1 MGQSVSVK
9 YVNFEDIQYIINNN
23 LNNYLII
30 NTLSKNNQKTLIK
43 KTIKIND
50 EEKIINNNINNASV
64 KIVIYGRNPNDE
76 TILTKYNQLLSLGFI
91 NVYVY
96 RGGLFEWL
104 LLQDIYG
111 EDLFPTT
118 SKELDILRYKSKGLF
133 NSKLLGN

>member
-1 MGQSVSVK
+1 MGQSISVK

-64 KIVIYGRNPNDE
+64 KIVIYGRNTNDE
-76 TILTKYNQLLSLGFI
+76 TILTKYNQLLSLGFV

-111 EDLFPTT
+111 EELFPTT

>member
-1 MGQSVSVK
+1 MGQNVSVK

-43 KTIKIND
+43 KTIKIEN
-50 EEKIINNNINNASV
+50 EEQVINNNINNSSI
-64 KIVIYGRNPNDE
+64 KIIIYGSNPNDE
-76 TILTKYNQLLSLGFI
+76 SIHNKYNQLISLGFI

-111 EDLFPTT
+111 EELFPTT

>member
-76 TILTKYNQLLSLGFI
+76 TILIKYNQLLSLGFI